1 MVKIALIGTH
11 GTGKSTIVYDIVN
24 RLKKQKINAE
34 PLKEVARDCP
44 LPINEDATIKS
55 QEWIIFQ
62 QYLEEIKEERRSEL
76 VVCDRSVLDGYVYY
90 YKMFG
95 KSDLLEKFVKEK
107 IQDYA
112 QIWKVPIEFSKLNP
126 DGIRSTD
133 KEFQVEIDRCF
144 NEILNSLGIEYK
156 EFKGEQD
163 LYENIIN
170 EFNKDSLEKIQN

>member
-1 MVKIALIGTH
+1 MTKIALIGTH
-11 GTGKSTIVYDIVN
+11 GTGKSTIVYDLVN

-44 LPINEDATIKS
+44 FPINEQATKEA

-62 QYLEEIKEERRSEL
+62 QYLEELKEEKRTDM

-95 KSDLLEKFVKEK
+95 KSELLEKFVKEK
-107 IQDYA
+107 IKEYD

-133 KEFQVEIDRCF
+133 KEFQTEIDEKF
-144 NEILNSLGIEYK
+144 DALLNSLGIEYK
-156 EFKGEQD
+156 EFKGED
-163 LYENIIN
+163 NLYENILN
-170 EFNKDSLEKIQN
+170 AFNKNKVENTQE